1 MTSTSSSSQSRT
13 TPCSARNRKAAS
25 VDAGYVEWYAGID
38 PRGVVHVLRFYTPAV
53 SMSARGGTW
62 SPPRCVY
69 TDRVETDGKE

>member
-1 MTSTSSSSQSRT
+1 M
-13 TPCSARNRKAAS
+13 
-25 VDAGYVEWYAGID
+25 DAGYVEWYAGID